1 MWVAATN
8 VLLQERGCRI
18 VELWVDFYC
27 EIFLGIVRWRK
38 CRYKCSRQSIKV
50 PISIFSYS
58 PDIACWRMRQYGN
71 EVMWQCGE
79 YGIVAMWCSVTSLT
93 MPARVM
99 AQDIGVADMLHLQ
112 NALTEWYIFG
122 ILL

>member
-1 MWVAATN
+1 M
-8 VLLQERGCRI
+8 
-18 VELWVDFYC
+18 
-27 EIFLGIVRWRK
+27 K
-38 CRYKCSRQSIKV
+38 
-50 PISIFSYS
+50 
-58 PDIACWRMRQYGN
+58 QYGN
-71 EVMWQCGE
+71 EVMWQCVE
-79 YGIVAMWCSVTSLT
+79 YGIVVMWCSVTSLT